1 MCQLGRHVCVVEGL
15 VVVYRMVPG
24 TWQACSHGVLIKAD
38 LSYIDVSQNTPYL
51 YLLQHPAGCA
61 AYLEGG
67 SINCVPRY
75 HTQPLYT
82 KRHDIK
88 IFFFYLSFQF
98 KQQFFYFNTSSISK
112 NLQCKQHISYQEL
125 LGSLLQLP
133 DQNFCKEKPTLNHQ
147 MLP

>member
-1 MCQLGRHVCVVEGL
+1 MWSKDLLWCTGWF
-15 VVVYRMVPG
+15 P
-24 TWQACSHGVLIKAD
+24 WQACSHGVLIKAD

-98 KQQFFYFNTSSISK
+98 KQQFFYFKLAHQAYQRTFNANSIFLIRSCLEVCFSCLIRIFARK
-112 NLQCKQHISYQEL
+112 SQH
-125 LGSLLQLP
+125 
-133 DQNFCKEKPTLNHQ
+133 
-147 MLP
+147 